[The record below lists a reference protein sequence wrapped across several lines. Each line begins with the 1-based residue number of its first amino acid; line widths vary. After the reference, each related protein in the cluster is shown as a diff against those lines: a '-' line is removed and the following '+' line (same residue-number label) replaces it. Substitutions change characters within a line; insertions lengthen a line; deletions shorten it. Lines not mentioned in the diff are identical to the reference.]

1 LFNYNPPGMFNFKT
15 KSLFGQTKQL
25 EREIDQFVDILSEVG
40 LVFKS
45 IVSLYLN
52 NGNTDKFDEMVK
64 QVSGMESKADKITK
78 DVERALFEE
87 SLIPD
92 ARSDVLRLLE
102 HMDELIGMYQ
112 GNCYHFSIQKPDFP
126 KEFHI
131 DLISQ
136 SETAVKC
143 VESLCLTTRS
153 FFRDIKSESDN
164 AHKVTFYEKE
174 SDKKFTSFVR
184 RIFDSELHLDQKMHL
199 RYFVEKIDRICDQA
213 EDIADEIKIYAIK
226 RSM

>member
-1 LFNYNPPGMFNFKT
+1 MFGFKT
-15 KSLFGQTKQL
+15 ESLFGQTKQL

-52 NGNTDKFDEMVK
+52 ESYSDKFDEMVK
-64 QVSGMESKADKITK
+64 QVSGMESRADKITK
-78 DVERALFEE
+78 EVERTLYEE
-87 SLIPD
+87 TLIPD

-126 KEFHI
+126 KDFHK
-131 DLISQ
+131 DLINISD
-136 SETAVKC
+136 TAVNC
-143 VESLCLTTRS
+143 VESLCLTVRS
-153 FFRDIKSESDN
+153 FFRDIKSVRDN

-174 SDKKFTSFVR
+174 SDMQFSSLARK
-184 RIFDSELHLDQKMHL
+184 IFDSDMPLDQKMHL

-213 EDIADEIKIYAIK
+213 EDIADEIQIYAIK
-226 RSM
+226 RSI

>member
-1 LFNYNPPGMFNFKT
+1 MFSFKT
-15 KSLFGQTKQL
+15 ESLFEQTKQL

-45 IVSLYLN
+45 IVSQYLN
-52 NGNTDKFDEMVK
+52 DGYSDKFDEMVK
-64 QVSGMESKADKITK
+64 QVSGMESRADKITK
-78 DVERALFEE
+78 EVERTLYEE
-87 SLIPD
+87 TLIPD

-126 KEFHI
+126 KDFHK
-131 DLISQ
+131 DLINL
-136 SETAVKC
+136 SETAVNC
-143 VESLCLTTRS
+143 VESLCLTVRS
-153 FFRDIKSESDN
+153 FFRDIKSVRDN

-174 SDKKFTSFVR
+174 SDMQFSSLARK
-184 RIFDSELHLDQKMHL
+184 IFDSDMPLDQKMHL

-213 EDIADEIKIYAIK
+213 EDIADEIQIYAIK
-226 RSM
+226 RSI

>member
-1 LFNYNPPGMFNFKT
+1 MFGFKT
-15 KSLFGQTKQL
+15 ESLFGQTKQL

-52 NGNTDKFDEMVK
+52 NGSADKFDEMVK
-64 QVSGMESKADKITK
+64 QVSEMESKADKITK
-78 DVERALFEE
+78 EVERTLYEE
-87 SLIPD
+87 TLIPD

-126 KEFHI
+126 KDFHE
-131 DLISQ
+131 DLINL
-136 SETAVKC
+136 SETVVNC
-143 VESLCLTTRS
+143 VESLCLTVRS
-153 FFRDIKSESDN
+153 FFRDIKSVRDN

-174 SDKKFTSFVR
+174 SDIQFSSLAR
-184 RIFDSELHLDQKMHL
+184 RIFNSDLPLDQKMHL
-199 RYFVEKIDRICDQA
+199 RYFVEKIDRICDHA
-213 EDIADEIKIYAIK
+213 EDIADEIQIYTIK
-226 RSM
+226 RSV

>member
-1 LFNYNPPGMFNFKT
+1 MFGFKT
-15 KSLFGQTKQL
+15 ESLFGQTKQL

-52 NGNTDKFDEMVK
+52 NGNSDKFDEMVE
-64 QVSGMESKADKITK
+64 QVRGMESKADKITK
-78 DVERALFEE
+78 EVERTLYEE
-87 SLIPD
+87 TLIPD

-126 KEFHI
+126 KEFHR
-131 DLISQ
+131 DLISLC
-136 SETAVKC
+136 ETVVNC
-143 VESLCLTTRS
+143 VESLCLTVRS
-153 FFRDIKSESDN
+153 FFRDTKSVRDD

-174 SDKKFTSFVR
+174 SDIQFSSLARK
-184 RIFDSELHLDQKMHL
+184 IFDSKLPLDQKMHL

-213 EDIADEIKIYAIK
+213 EDIADEIQIYAIK
-226 RSM
+226 RSI

>member
-1 LFNYNPPGMFNFKT
+1 MFGFKT
-15 KSLFGQTKQL
+15 ESLFGQTKQL

-78 DVERALFEE
+78 EVERALYEDT
-87 SLIPD
+87 LIPD

-126 KEFHI
+126 KDFHE
-131 DLISQ
+131 DLINL
-136 SETAVKC
+136 SETVVNC
-143 VESLCLTTRS
+143 VESLCLTVRS
-153 FFRDIKSESDN
+153 FFRDIKSVRDN

-174 SDKKFTSFVR
+174 SDIQFSSLARK
-184 RIFDSELHLDQKMHL
+184 IFDSKLPLDQKMHL

-213 EDIADEIKIYAIK
+213 EDIADEIQIYAIK
-226 RSM
+226 RSI

>member
-1 LFNYNPPGMFNFKT
+1 MFGFKT
-15 KSLFGQTKQL
+15 ESLFGQTKQL

-52 NGNTDKFDEMVK
+52 NGNSDKFDGMVE
-64 QVSGMESKADKITK
+64 QVRGMESKADKITK
-78 DVERALFEE
+78 EVERALYEE
-87 SLIPD
+87 TLIPD

-126 KEFHI
+126 KEFHE
-131 DLISQ
+131 DLINL
-136 SETAVKC
+136 SETVVNC
-143 VESLCLTTRS
+143 VESLCLTVRS
-153 FFRDIKSESDN
+153 FFRDTKSVRDN

-174 SDKKFTSFVR
+174 SDIQFSSLARK
-184 RIFDSELHLDQKMHL
+184 IFDSKLPLDQKMHL
-199 RYFVEKIDRICDQA
+199 RYFVEKIDRICDHA
-213 EDIADEIKIYAIK
+213 EDIADEIQIYTIK
-226 RSM
+226 RSV

>member
-1 LFNYNPPGMFNFKT
+1 MFGFKT
-15 KSLFGQTKQL
+15 ESLFGQTKQL

-78 DVERALFEE
+78 EVERALYEDT
-87 SLIPD
+87 LIPD

-126 KEFHI
+126 KDFHE
-131 DLISQ
+131 DLINL
-136 SETAVKC
+136 SETVVNC
-143 VESLCLTTRS
+143 VESLCLTVRS
-153 FFRDIKSESDN
+153 FFRDIKSVRDN

-174 SDKKFTSFVR
+174 SDIQFSSLARK
-184 RIFDSELHLDQKMHL
+184 IFNSDLPLDQKMHL

-213 EDIADEIKIYAIK
+213 EDIADEIQIYAIK
-226 RSM
+226 RSI

>member
-1 LFNYNPPGMFNFKT
+1 MFNFKT
-15 KSLFGQTKQL
+15 KSLFGQSKQL
-25 EREIDQFVDILSEVG
+25 EQQIDQFVDILSEVG

-45 IVSLYLN
+45 IISMYLN
-52 NGNTDKFDEMVK
+52 NDNTDKFDEMVK

-112 GNCYHFSIQKPDFP
+112 GNCYHFSIQKPNFP
-126 KEFHI
+126 KELHK
-131 DLISQ
+131 DLISL

-153 FFRDIKSESDN
+153 FFRDIKSVSDN

-184 RIFDSELHLDQKMHL
+184 KIFDSELHLDQKMHL
-199 RYFVEKIDRICDQA
+199 RYFVEKIDRICDLA
-213 EDIADEIKIYAIK
+213 EDIADEIQIYAIK
-226 RSM
+226 RSV